1 MLKVKNKDTTI
12 PSLDVNGYILPC
24 VLVILSFFEKKKK
37 KKKELN
43 LFVSCVSTHIFIE
56 LKQHLIHYYIFWSN
70 CNSNKHAKRKYNFQ
84 SCLENVTFVSMS
96 LF

>member
-37 KKKELN
+37 KKYK
-43 LFVSCVSTHIFIE
+43 
-56 LKQHLIHYYIFWSN
+56 K
-70 CNSNKHAKRKYNFQ
+70 KY
-84 SCLENVTFVSMS
+84 
-96 LF
+96 

>member
-37 KKKELN
+37 NRKKNIKSKKFCHI
-43 LFVSCVSTHIFIE
+43 LFKLLSYS
-56 LKQHLIHYYIFWSN
+56 LKNALKNTRDLQFFSQNWKVT
-70 CNSNKHAKRKYNFQ
+70 NKIKSK
-84 SCLENVTFVSMS
+84 
-96 LF
+96 

>member
-37 KKKELN
+37 KKKKKKN
-43 LFVSCVSTHIFIE
+43 K
-56 LKQHLIHYYIFWSN
+56 KQKILPYII
-70 CNSNKHAKRKYNFQ
+70 
-84 SCLENVTFVSMS
+84 
-96 LF
+96 

>member
-37 KKKELN
+37 KKKKKN
-43 LFVSCVSTHIFIE
+43 IKSKKFCHILFKLLSYS
-56 LKQHLIHYYIFWSN
+56 LKNALKNTRDLQFFSQNWKVT
-70 CNSNKHAKRKYNFQ
+70 NKIKSK
-84 SCLENVTFVSMS
+84 
-96 LF
+96 

>member
-37 KKKELN
+37 IEKKILKAKNFAIYYL
-43 LFVSCVSTHIFIE
+43 SCF
-56 LKQHLIHYYIFWSN
+56 LIP
-70 CNSNKHAKRKYNFQ
+70 
-84 SCLENVTFVSMS
+84 
-96 LF
+96 

>member
-37 KKKELN
+37 KKK
-43 LFVSCVSTHIFIE
+43 
-56 LKQHLIHYYIFWSN
+56 
-70 CNSNKHAKRKYNFQ
+70 
-84 SCLENVTFVSMS
+84 
-96 LF
+96 

>member
-37 KKKELN
+37 KNKKKKIKSKKFCHI
-43 LFVSCVSTHIFIE
+43 LFKLLSYS
-56 LKQHLIHYYIFWSN
+56 LKNALKNTRDLQFFSQN
-70 CNSNKHAKRKYNFQ
+70 
-84 SCLENVTFVSMS
+84 
-96 LF
+96 

>member
-37 KKKELN
+37 KNRKKN
-43 LFVSCVSTHIFIE
+43 IKSKKFCHILFKLLSYS
-56 LKQHLIHYYIFWSN
+56 LKNALKNTRDLQFFSQNWKVT
-70 CNSNKHAKRKYNFQ
+70 NKIKSK
-84 SCLENVTFVSMS
+84 
-96 LF
+96 